1 MNDTRPRRVLIV
13 TDTAEPT
20 PELLEAIQHRTAQT
34 PTQFRVV
41 VPNPARA
48 EVHLLH
54 PERHDK
60 AAAAEQVLRGALP
73 ELERA
78 AGGHVVGSV
87 SVQHDPMDTVEHV
100 LHAEPIDEIMLAV
113 HEHALTVRLHQDLQ
127 HRLGHLGVPVTV
139 VGHGAGGHGA
149 RAGAG

>member
-1 MNDTRPRRVLIV
+1 MNDTHPRRILIV
-13 TDTAEPT
+13 TDTPEPS
-20 PELLEAIQHRTAQT
+20 PELLEAIRRRTAQS
-34 PTQFRVV
+34 PAQFRVV
-41 VPNPARA
+41 VTNPARA

-60 AAAAEQVLRGALP
+60 AAAAEQMLRAALP

-87 SVQHDPMDTVEHV
+87 SVQHDPMDTLEHV
-100 LHAEPIDEIMLAV
+100 LHAEPIDEIVLAV

-127 HRLGHLGVPVTV
+127 HRLGHLSVPVTV
-139 VGHGAGGHGA
+139 VGHPASA
-149 RAGAG
+149 DAS

>member
-1 MNDTRPRRVLIV
+1 MNDTHPRRVLIV

-20 PELLEAIQHRTAQT
+20 PELLDAIRHKTAQT

-60 AAAAEQVLRGALP
+60 AAAAEQVLRATLP

-78 AGGHVVGSV
+78 AAGHVVGSV
-87 SVQHDPMDTVEHV
+87 SVQHDPMDTLEHV
-100 LHAEPIDEIMLAV
+100 LHAEPIDEILLAV
-113 HEHALTVRLHQDLQ
+113 HEHALTIRLHQDLQ
-127 HRLGHLGVPVTV
+127 HRLGHLGIPVTV
-139 VGHGAGGHGA
+139 IGHTASAGTP
-149 RAGAG
+149 

>member
-1 MNDTRPRRVLIV
+1 MNDTHPRRILIV
-13 TDTAEPT
+13 TDAADPT
-20 PELLEAIQHRTAQT
+20 PELLEAIRRRTAQS
-34 PTQFRVV
+34 PAQFRVV

-60 AAAAEQVLRGALP
+60 AAEAERVLRAALP

-87 SVQHDPMDTVEHV
+87 SVQHDPMDTLEHV
-100 LHAEPIDEIMLAV
+100 LAAEPIDEIMLAV
-113 HEHALTVRLHQDLQ
+113 HEHALTVRLHQDLV
-127 HRLGHLGVPVTV
+127 HRLGHLNLPVTV
-139 VGHGAGGHGA
+139 VGHGAS
-149 RAGAG
+149 AGAS

>member
-1 MNDTRPRRVLIV
+1 VNDIRPRRVLIV

-20 PELLEAIQHRTAQT
+20 PALLDAIRRQAEKTS
-34 PTQFRVV
+34 TQFRVV

-54 PERHDK
+54 PERHDR
-60 AAAAEQVLRGALP
+60 AAEAEQVLRAALP
-73 ELERA
+73 QLERA
-78 AGGHVVGSV
+78 AAGHVVGSV

-113 HEHALTVRLHQDLQ
+113 HEHALTTRLHQDLL
-127 HRLGHLGVPVTV
+127 HRLGHLGIPVTV
-139 VGHGAGGHGA
+139 IAHT
-149 RAGAG
+149 AGAGTL

>member
-1 MNDTRPRRVLIV
+1 VNDTRPRRVLIV
-13 TDTAEPT
+13 TDHAEPT
-20 PELLEAIQHRTAQT
+20 PELLEAIQRRAAQT
-34 PTQFRVV
+34 ATQFRVV

-60 AAAAEQVLRGALP
+60 AAEAEGVLRGALP

-113 HEHALTVRLHQDLQ
+113 HEHALTARLHQDLQ

-139 VGHGAGGHGA
+139 VGRGAGA
-149 RAGAG
+149 DAPLS

>member
-1 MNDTRPRRVLIV
+1 VNDTHPRRVLIV
-13 TDTAEPT
+13 TDTAAPT
-20 PELLEAIQHRTAQT
+20 PELLEAIRHRTAQS

-60 AAAAEQVLRGALP
+60 AAAAEQVLRAALP
-73 ELERA
+73 ALERA

-87 SVQHDPMDTVEHV
+87 SVQHDPMDTLEHV
-100 LHAEPIDEIMLAV
+100 LHAEPIGEIMLSV

-139 VGHGAGGHGA
+139 VGHGASYGTT
-149 RAGAG
+149 

>member
-1 MNDTRPRRVLIV
+1 MNDTHSRRVLIV

-20 PELLEAIQHRTAQT
+20 PELVEAIQHRAAQG

-60 AAAAEQVLRGALP
+60 AAAAEQVLRAALP

-78 AGGHVVGSV
+78 AGGHVLGSV
-87 SVQHDPMDTVEHV
+87 SVQHDPMDAVEHV

-139 VGHGAGGHGA
+139 VGHGASA
-149 RAGAG
+149 EAS

>member
-1 MNDTRPRRVLIV
+1 MNDTHPHRVLIV
-13 TDTAEPT
+13 TDTADPN
-20 PELLEAIQHRTAQT
+20 PELLEAIKQRTAQS
-34 PTQFRVV
+34 PAQFRVV
-41 VPNPARA
+41 IPNPARA

-60 AAAAEQVLRGALP
+60 AAAAEQVLRAALP

-87 SVQHDPMDTVEHV
+87 SVQHDPMDTLEHV
-100 LHAEPIDEIMLAV
+100 LNAEPIDEIMLAV

-139 VGHGAGGHGA
+139 VGHGAS
-149 RAGAG
+149 AGAS

>member
-1 MNDTRPRRVLIV
+1 MNDIHPRRVLIV
-13 TDTAEPT
+13 TDTADPT
-20 PELLEAIQHRTAQT
+20 PELLEAIRHRTAQS

-48 EVHLLH
+48 EVHLFH

-60 AAAAEQVLRGALP
+60 AAEAEQVLRDALP

-78 AGGHVVGSV
+78 AGGHVIGSV

-100 LHAEPIDEIMLAV
+100 LHAEPIDEIVLAV
-113 HEHALTVRLHQDLQ
+113 HEHALTTRLHQDLQ
-127 HRLGHLGVPVTV
+127 HRLGHLGVPVSV
-139 VGHGAGGHGA
+139 VGHGAS
-149 RAGAG
+149 AGTS